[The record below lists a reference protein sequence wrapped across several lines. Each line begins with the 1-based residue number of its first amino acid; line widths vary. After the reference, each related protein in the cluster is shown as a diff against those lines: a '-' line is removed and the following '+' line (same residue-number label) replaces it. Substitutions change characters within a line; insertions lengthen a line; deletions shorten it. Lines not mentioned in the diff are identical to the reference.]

1 MYQLVSAIH
10 YSHNI
15 KLIHRDLK
23 PQNILI
29 KKDEEGFYR
38 VKICDFGTC
47 QAFKIGDI
55 QNKVVGSAFYIAP
68 EVFQKKY
75 NYKCDMCS
83 CGVIMVVLLTKKL
96 PFGGKN

>member
-1 MYQLVSAIH
+1 MIKFPKKDLIFSEIQCVYIMYQLVSAIH

-75 NYKCDMCS
+75 IFY
-83 CGVIMVVLLTKKL
+83 
-96 PFGGKN
+96 